1 MPGERLNEKEQHLS
15 IYRVI
20 DKLEAYIKDGTA
32 LPLKYRVLSEE
43 RLVEFIE
50 KMRSTLPEEVGR
62 ARLIAKDK
70 DRVLREAQERA
81 QSIVTEAS
89 TAHAAMI
96 DDHEIVRQAKRSAEV
111 VLRDA
116 EEKAQRIAAGADA
129 YAAHV
134 LADLEGRLTTALGSV
149 KKGVEALAN
158 GRTKNGAG
166 NGNGNAAVS
175 APAPLTDA
183 AAKSKRVAFDAQD
196 AAALRETAELESVHI
211 T

>member
-1 MPGERLNEKEQHLS
+1 MSPFIAPAEKEHHLS

-43 RLVEFIE
+43 RLLEFIE

-96 DDHEIVRQAKRSAEV
+96 DEHEIVRQAKRSAEM

-116 EEKAQRIAAGADA
+116 EEKAQHVAAGADA

-134 LADLEGRLTTALGSV
+134 LADLDARLTNALGSV
-149 KKGVEALAN
+149 KKGAEALAAPRGANTN
-158 GRTKNGAG
+158 G
-166 NGNGNAAVS
+166 S
-175 APAPLTDA
+175 APPPAPLADA
-183 AAKSKRVAFDAQD
+183 AAKSKRVAFDAQN
-196 AAALRETAELESVHI
+196 AQTLRETELESVHSK
-211 T
+211 

>member
-1 MPGERLNEKEQHLS
+1 LS

-50 KMRSTLPEEVGR
+50 KMRATLPEEVGR
-62 ARLIAKDK
+62 AKLIAKDK

-89 TAHAAMI
+89 SAHAAMI
-96 DDHEIVRQAKRSAEV
+96 DEHEIVRQAKRNAEIL
-111 VLRDA
+111 LRDA

-134 LADLEGRLTTALGSV
+134 LGDLDNRLTTALGSV
-149 KKGVEALAN
+149 KKGVEAL
-158 GRTKNGAG
+158 NGARPAAT
-166 NGNGNAAVS
+166 NGVSS
-175 APAPLTDA
+175 APLADA
-183 AAKSKRVAFDAQD
+183 AAKSKRVAFDAQQT
-196 AAALRETAELESVHI
+196 LRETAELESVHI